1 MEEQYTKE
9 DLLNDMENLRKAN
22 LIEVKG
28 MNEDGEWLWGPTAES
43 LKMSEEEMMKIIY
56 SWFEEEENDK

>member
-9 DLLNDMENLRKAN
+9 DLLDDMEHLRKAN
-22 LIEVKG
+22 LIEIKG

-43 LKMSEEEMMKIIY
+43 LKMSEEEMMKIING
-56 SWFEEEENDK
+56 WFEEENDK

>member
-1 MEEQYTKE
+1 MDEQYTKE
-9 DLLNDMENLRKAN
+9 DLFDDMEHLRKAN

-43 LKMSEEEMMKIIY
+43 LKMSEEEMMKIIN

>member
-1 MEEQYTKE
+1 MEEQYTKQ